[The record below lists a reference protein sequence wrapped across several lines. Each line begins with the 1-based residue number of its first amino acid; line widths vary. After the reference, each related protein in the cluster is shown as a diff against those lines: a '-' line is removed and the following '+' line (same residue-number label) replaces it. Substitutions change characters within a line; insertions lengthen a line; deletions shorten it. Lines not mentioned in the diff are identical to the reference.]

1 MLFAFCL
8 CYTCNSNKSTKFLLK
23 KKEENVN
30 LARSVTHGGKM
41 YQQTSRKNKTNI
53 FVRECITQSLFKL
66 LEKKDFECISITD
79 IITKA
84 GVSRMGFYRNYSS
97 KEDVIESYILDLFVQ
112 TVDEIQRERA
122 LSFKVKNIM
131 VTTLET
137 FKKYSDQIKLFL
149 DRNLDWLL
157 FRCYSKAFD
166 FLAQNKKPSRV
177 REYSNQLF
185 VGELF
190 NFEMSWLRNG
200 MKETPEQMARI
211 YYYILQRRL
220 NIKNF
225 I

>member
-1 MLFAFCL
+1 M
-8 CYTCNSNKSTKFLLK
+8 
-23 KKEENVN
+23 N
-30 LARSVTHGGKM
+30 LARSVTYGGKM

-122 LSFKVKNIM
+122 LSLKVKNIM

-137 FKKYSDQIKLFL
+137 FKK
-149 DRNLDWLL
+149 
-157 FRCYSKAFD
+157 
-166 FLAQNKKPSRV
+166 
-177 REYSNQLF
+177 
-185 VGELF
+185 
-190 NFEMSWLRNG
+190 
-200 MKETPEQMARI
+200 
-211 YYYILQRRL
+211 
-220 NIKNF
+220 
-225 I
+225 